1 MDCDCGQVVSVL
13 DFYFDDPSS
22 NPAEAYSFSL
32 KFVVKKNDFCHNK
45 LCWIS
50 CLESGARES
59 LVMASGL
66 SIPKLLIQTP
76 IWSQSI
82 RTRIL
87 KSPSL
92 PIFSRLKMT
101 QTVGRIGSCCGTVD
115 NVVTSDTRV
124 PWFESSYYLA
134 IFIEKLSTVNCL

>member
-1 MDCDCGQVVSVL
+1 MYCDCGQVVSVL

-66 SIPKLLIQTP
+66 SFPKLLIQTP

-87 KSPSL
+87 KVPAYLFLAGSKWHKQLEESAVVASQLTTWSL
-92 PIFSRLKMT
+92 PIPEYL
-101 QTVGRIGSCCGTVD
+101 GSNLVIS
-115 NVVTSDTRV
+115 NFYWKIIYS
-124 PWFESSYYLA
+124 
-134 IFIEKLSTVNCL
+134 